1 MPTNSWHFGRATVSK
16 FELPRSLIAS
26 KKKMILVAKG
36 RISAAILS
44 LDHLTF
50 ANNHCWLDG
59 PLTAAMDAFLLA
71 GSLHVTASR
80 CQEAAGSVLISA
92 VTFGLSNITPQN
104 ISTYCLL
111 AGGVAAL
118 TIKTPNVVFSTTL
131 CPDLGK

>member
-1 MPTNSWHFGRATVSK
+1 MLTNFWHFGRATVSK
-16 FELPRSLIAS
+16 FELPRSMIAS
-26 KKKMILVAKG
+26 KDGMILVAKG
-36 RISAAILS
+36 MISVAILS

-59 PLTAAMDAFLLA
+59 PLTAAMDAFLLS
-71 GSLHVTASR
+71 GSLHVTANR
-80 CQEAAGSVLISA
+80 FQEAAGSVLISG
-92 VTFGLSNITPQN
+92 VTFGLSNITTEN

-111 AGGVAAL
+111 ADGVAAF